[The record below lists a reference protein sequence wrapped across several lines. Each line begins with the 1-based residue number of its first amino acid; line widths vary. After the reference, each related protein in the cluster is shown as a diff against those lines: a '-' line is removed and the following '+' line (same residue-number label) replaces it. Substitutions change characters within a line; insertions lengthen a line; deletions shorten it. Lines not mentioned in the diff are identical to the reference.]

1 MPGRLRSK
9 LPELVVEGFSVMLAV
24 LLALA
29 ADSWREDRANR
40 ELAVRARA
48 SVLEEVRGNLA
59 ELNDTREDHV
69 ALLERLVR
77 DIDELDAGGTSAEVG
92 FSFALLSSAAWQT
105 AQVTRATQFLDFEWV
120 RRMAQLYDAQ
130 ELFED
135 NQAAVVDLVAEIRG
149 RDPGEVARRL
159 EAVAARAQIVLN
171 LQEGLMDAYRAALED
186 APASD

>member
-1 MPGRLRSK
+1 MAGRLKSK
-9 LPELVVEGFSVMLAV
+9 LPELAVEGFSVMLAV

-40 ELAVRARA
+40 ELAALARA

-59 ELNDTREDHV
+59 ELEDTREDHV
-69 ALLERLVR
+69 SLLERLVR

-92 FSFALLSSAAWQT
+92 FSFALISSAAWQT
-105 AQVTRATQFLDFEWV
+105 AQVTRATQF
-120 RRMAQLYDAQ
+120 
-130 ELFED
+130 
-135 NQAAVVDLVAEIRG
+135 RG

-159 EAVAARAQIVLN
+159 EAVAARVQIVLD

>member
-1 MPGRLRSK
+1 
-9 LPELVVEGFSVMLAV
+9 MLAV

-29 ADSWREDRANR
+29 ADSWREDRAN
-40 ELAVRARA
+40 
-48 SVLEEVRGNLA
+48 
-59 ELNDTREDHV
+59 HV